1 MGDAVIALTTNV
13 AIQRSMRG
21 EPGHITFDEKWFE
34 RDADD
39 TPDGSSVVEE
49 TERLNNF
56 KIV

>member
-1 MGDAVIALTTNV
+1 
-13 AIQRSMRG
+13 MRG